1 MAGAGPSNRAVNAA
15 LKDADT
21 LLPAQRV
28 GGGLPSL
35 ARAKK
40 GKLGFARSY
49 FSPAKD
55 GQMTCIMCLE
65 AGVKTLLSD
74 KKNSWQT
81 AHV

>member
-1 MAGAGPSNRAVNAA
+1 MAGAGSSNRAVNAA

-35 ARAKK
+35 ARGQR

-49 FSPAKD
+49 FSPAQD
-55 GQMTCIMCLE
+55 GQMTCLVCLE
-65 AGVKTLLSD
+65 AGACT
-74 KKNSWQT
+74 
-81 AHV
+81 